1 MRDCKGNMSYG
12 YKRVSGQAPK
22 AFLPRDLWSCLPLAS
37 KQTSTAWAASAH
49 LGLPTSREASRL
61 FPVWFPLPQ
70 PDSGLL
76 HPEDAQEMPP
86 MSENL
91 RDEG

>member
-1 MRDCKGNMSYG
+1 MSYG

-22 AFLPRDLWSCLPLAS
+22 AFPPRDLWSFLPLAS
-37 KQTSTAWAASAH
+37 EQTSTAWAASAR
-49 LGLPTSREASRL
+49 LGLPTSCEASRL

-70 PDSGLL
+70 PDPGPLR
-76 HPEDAQEMPP
+76 PEDAQEMPP
-86 MSENL
+86 TSENL